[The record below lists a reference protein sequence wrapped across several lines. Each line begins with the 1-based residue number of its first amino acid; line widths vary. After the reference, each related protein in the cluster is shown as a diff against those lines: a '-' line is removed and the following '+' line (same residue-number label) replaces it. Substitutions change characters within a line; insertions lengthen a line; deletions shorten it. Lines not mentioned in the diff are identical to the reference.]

1 MQQSLHI
8 LHQVRVKNLRAV
20 GIQGWDLMR
29 EGEAEKQ
36 VNLWLLKLVLAY
48 LPADLCLNFFY
59 FPSIFS

>member
-20 GIQGWDLMR
+20 GSQGWDLMR

-36 VNLWLLKLVLAY
+36 VNLWLFELVLAY
-48 LPADLCLNFFY
+48 LPADLCLKTY
-59 FPSIFS
+59 LFPPIFS